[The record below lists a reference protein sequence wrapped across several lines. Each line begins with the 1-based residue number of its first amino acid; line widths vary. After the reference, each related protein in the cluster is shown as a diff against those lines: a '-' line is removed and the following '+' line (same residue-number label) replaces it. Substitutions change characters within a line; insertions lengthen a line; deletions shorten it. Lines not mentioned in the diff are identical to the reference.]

1 MPGRRKM
8 SNYLRK
14 ALSVKRRKGLRDAL
28 TTDFATVK
36 QASIHQAVP
45 AHIRGNAAGLIGS
58 MGTRGSSGTLY
69 SDRNAHQ
76 GSNGSPTAQQSGR
89 GNSGYGNGNPNH
101 GSGNSSYGDGS
112 DNNGEGSNPGY
123 ESGSFEDYYN
133 SLIET
138 LQHYGASLDLP
149 SLDSIYAQLE
159 AFLRPATD
167 AAIEDRQEYGETV
180 LAELD
185 ADAYSRGMGGST
197 YLSSMKAREYDAIAR
212 DIARIE
218 SGYNAE
224 LAQYMYDASMEFTRI
239 KTELMEIE
247 LQHRYAMEQLRYQH
261 QLSAS
266 GGGKGESAGD
276 ASSGKGGSDY
286 DSYYSYLLSLSAEDK
301 WNFLNSKDSIWKNLR
316 ESAKASLSAKD
327 YARLI
332 REINAMT
339 GGGNGSGSGSGSGGH
354 GGSTH
359 GGGHTGGHGTVGHSG
374 EIHVYD

>member
-1 MPGRRKM
+1 M
-8 SNYLRK
+8 SNYLKK
-14 ALSVKRRKGLRDAL
+14 ALSGKKRKSLRDAL
-28 TTDFATVK
+28 TADSAAVK

-45 AHIRGNAAGLIGS
+45 AQIGGNAAGLIGS

-69 SDRNAHQ
+69 SGRRNYQ
-76 GSNGSPTAQQSGR
+76 GGANGSPTAQQSGR

-101 GSGNSSYGDGS
+101 GSGNSSYEGGS
-112 DNNGEGSNPGY
+112 DNNGEGSNQGY

-224 LAQYMYDASMEFTRI
+224 LAQYMYEASMEFTRI

-261 QLSAS
+261 QLSSS
-266 GGGKGESAGD
+266 GGSGEADESENSAG
-276 ASSGKGGSDY
+276 GGGDY

-301 WNFLNSKDSIWKNLR
+301 WNFLNSKDSMWKNMR
-316 ESAKASLSAKD
+316 ESAKASLSAKE

-332 REINAMT
+332 RELNAMT
-339 GGGNGSGSGSGSGGH
+339 GGGNGSGSNSSSSGH

-359 GGGHTGGHGTVGHSG
+359 GGGHTGGHGTVGNSG
-374 EIHVYD
+374 LIHVYN

>member
-1 MPGRRKM
+1 M
-8 SNYLRK
+8 SSYLKK
-14 ALSVKRRKGLRDAL
+14 ALSGKKRKGLRDAL
-28 TTDFATVK
+28 TADSAAVK

-45 AHIRGNAAGLIGS
+45 AHIGGNAAGLIGS

-69 SDRNAHQ
+69 GGRSTHQ
-76 GSNGSPTAQQSGR
+76 GANGTPAAQQSG
-89 GNSGYGNGNPNH
+89 
-101 GSGNSSYGDGS
+101 SGNSDYGSGS
-112 DNNGEGSNPGY
+112 DNNGEGSNLGY

-167 AAIEDRQEYGETV
+167 AAIEDRQEYGESV

-197 YLSSMKAREYDAIAR
+197 YLSSMKAREYDVIAR
-212 DIARIE
+212 DIARLE
-218 SGYNAE
+218 SNYNAE
-224 LAQYMYDASMEFTRI
+224 LAKYMYDASMEFTRI
-239 KTELMEIE
+239 RTELMEIE

-261 QLSAS
+261 QLNAS
-266 GGGKGESAGD
+266 GRGGGNSAGEG
-276 ASSGKGGSDY
+276 SSGKGGNDY
-286 DSYYSYLLSLSAEDK
+286 DSYYSYLVSLSTEDK
-301 WNFLNSKDSIWKNLR
+301 WNFLNSKDSIWKNMR
-316 ESAKASLSAKD
+316 ESAKASLSAED

-332 REINAMT
+332 REINAMM
-339 GGGNGSGSGSGSGGH
+339 GGRNGSGSGSESGGH

-359 GGGHTGGHGTVGHSG
+359 GGGHSGGHGAVGYSG
-374 EIHVYD
+374 GIHVYD

>member
-1 MPGRRKM
+1 M
-8 SNYLRK
+8 SNYLKK
-14 ALSVKRRKGLRDAL
+14 ALSGKKRKGLRDAL
-28 TTDFATVK
+28 TTDSAAVK

-45 AHIRGNAAGLIGS
+45 AHIGGNAAGLIGS

-69 SDRNAHQ
+69 NGRNAHQ
-76 GSNGSPTAQQSGR
+76 GANGSPTAQQSGR
-89 GNSGYGNGNPNH
+89 GNYGYGRGNSGYGNGNSGY
-101 GSGNSSYGDGS
+101 GSGS
-112 DNNGEGSNPGY
+112 DNNGEGSNSGY

-212 DIARIE
+212 DIARLE
-218 SGYNAE
+218 SSYNAE

-239 KTELMEIE
+239 RTELMEIE

-261 QLSAS
+261 QLSS
-266 GGGKGESAGD
+266 SGKGSGDSEGD
-276 ASSGKGGSDY
+276 ASSGNGGGDY
-286 DSYYSYLLSLSAEDK
+286 ESYYSYLASLSAEDK
-301 WNFLNSKDSIWKNLR
+301 WNFLNSKDSIWKNMR
-316 ESAKASLSAKD
+316 ESAKASLSAAD
-327 YARLI
+327 YARLM
-332 REINAMT
+332 REINAMM
-339 GGGNGSGSGSGSGGH
+339 GGGNGSGSGSGSSSGSGGH
-354 GGSTH
+354 GGSTY
-359 GGGHTGGHGTVGHSG
+359 GGGHTGGHGAVGHSG
-374 EIHVYD
+374 GIHVYN

>member
-1 MPGRRKM
+1 M
-8 SNYLRK
+8 SNYLKK
-14 ALSVKRRKGLRDAL
+14 ALSGKKRKGLRDAL
-28 TTDFATVK
+28 TTDSAAVK

-45 AHIRGNAAGLIGS
+45 AHIGGNAAGLIGS

-69 SDRNAHQ
+69 NGGNAHQ
-76 GSNGSPTAQQSGR
+76 GANGSPTVQQSGR
-89 GNSGYGNGNPNH
+89 GNSGYG
-101 GSGNSSYGDGS
+101 SGS
-112 DNNGEGSNPGY
+112 DNNGGGSNSGY

-212 DIARIE
+212 DIARLE
-218 SGYNAE
+218 SSYNAE

-239 KTELMEIE
+239 RTELMEIE
-247 LQHRYAMEQLRYQH
+247 LQHRYAMEQLRYRH
-261 QLSAS
+261 QLSS
-266 GGGKGESAGD
+266 SGKGSGDSEGD
-276 ASSGKGGSDY
+276 ASSGNGGGDY
-286 DSYYSYLLSLSAEDK
+286 ESYYSYLASLSAEDK
-301 WNFLNSKDSIWKNLR
+301 WNFLNSKDSIWKNMR
-316 ESAKASLSAKD
+316 ESAKASLSAAD
-327 YARLI
+327 YARLM
-332 REINAMT
+332 REINAMM
-339 GGGNGSGSGSGSGGH
+339 GGGSGSGSSSGNGGH
-354 GGSTH
+354 GGSTY
-359 GGGHTGGHGTVGHSG
+359 GGGHTGGHGAVGHSG
-374 EIHVYD
+374 GIHVYN

>member
-1 MPGRRKM
+1 M
-8 SNYLRK
+8 SNYLKK
-14 ALSVKRRKGLRDAL
+14 ALSGKKRRGLRDAL
-28 TTDFATVK
+28 TTDSAAVK

-45 AHIRGNAAGLIGS
+45 AHIGGNAAGLIGS

-69 SDRNAHQ
+69 NGRNAHQ
-76 GSNGSPTAQQSGR
+76 GANGSPAAQQSGR
-89 GNSGYGNGNPNH
+89 GNSGYG
-101 GSGNSSYGDGS
+101 SGNSGYGSGS
-112 DNNGEGSNPGY
+112 DNNGGGSNSGY

-212 DIARIE
+212 DIARLE
-218 SGYNAE
+218 SSYNAE

-266 GGGKGESAGD
+266 GDSEGD
-276 ASSGKGGSDY
+276 ASSGNGASDY
-286 DSYYSYLLSLSAEDK
+286 DSYYSYLASLSAEDK

-316 ESAKASLSAKD
+316 ESAKASLSAAD

-339 GGGNGSGSGSGSGGH
+339 GSGNGSGNGSGSGGH
-354 GGSTH
+354 GGNTH

-374 EIHVYD
+374 SIHVYD

>member
-14 ALSVKRRKGLRDAL
+14 ALSVKRRKGLRNAL
-28 TTDFATVK
+28 ATDSAAVK
-36 QASIHQAVP
+36 QASINQAVP
-45 AHIRGNAAGLIGS
+45 AHIGGNAAGLIGS

-69 SDRNAHQ
+69 GGKRNYQ
-76 GSNGSPTAQQSGR
+76 GAVGSPTAQQSGS
-89 GNSGYGNGNPNH
+89 GNSGYGSGNPNH
-101 GSGNSSYGDGS
+101 GSGNSSYGS
-112 DNNGEGSNPGY
+112 DNNGEGSNQGY

-212 DIARIE
+212 DIARLE
-218 SGYNAE
+218 SGYNVE
-224 LAQYMYDASMEFTRI
+224 LAKYMYDASMEFNRI
-239 KTELMEIE
+239 RTELMEIE

-261 QLSAS
+261 QLSSSA
-266 GGGKGESAGD
+266 GGKGDSDGD
-276 ASSGKGGSDY
+276 AGSGKGGGDY
-286 DSYYSYLLSLSAEDK
+286 DSYYSYLVSLSAEDK

-316 ESAKASLSAKD
+316 ESAKASLSPKD

-359 GGGHTGGHGTVGHSG
+359 GGGHAGGHGTEG
-374 EIHVYD
+374 IHVYN